1 MKKPLL
7 FIIFTITIIGIFLL
21 ASLNVASVPIETAF
35 GRKQISVFLVV
46 LFSFLIG
53 AFCMFILQIM
63 GSKEEAITRIADIKE
78 ESAHYKNAVTQFNH
92 GNYEKAL
99 KELNKIQFMHS
110 KIEPL
115 ILKTKCLINLKQW
128 QEAKDLAE
136 FAMSNFPSNIELLYL
151 ISDIYL
157 KCNIKDKAKKT
168 LRTIITLDFKNAFK
182 AYLILQNLLIEE
194 GNYADALKI
203 YEDINYHFSEKIDA
217 EIKNK
222 YFGLCYKLASKYIED
237 GNYKEAL
244 YYSKELI
251 EKSESFPL
259 AYYLQAKIYATVK
272 EENQLIK
279 VATKGVLAT
288 KNYILLKLV
297 EDFYLSEF
305 NPSAAIEFYK
315 NMIYESKNNKVLI
328 FALGLFYQRLEMVEE
343 AISIFEKLH
352 NQYPHWQEIALLKA
366 QLYLKTQQR
375 EAAAEML
382 EKYMMQLSN
391 VPILFRCSQC
401 GNRSSSYED
410 KCEACGWW
418 GMINLCIPRD
428 EERAIEPVMWVES
441 IL

>member
-7 FIIFTITIIGIFLL
+7 FIIFTITIIVVFLL

-35 GRKQISVFLVV
+35 GTKQISVFLVV

-63 GSKEEAITRIADIKE
+63 GSKEEAITGVSDIKE
-78 ESAHYKNAVTQFNH
+78 ESPHYKKAVTQFNH

-115 ILKTKCLINLKQW
+115 ILKTKCLISLKQW
-128 QEAKDLAE
+128 QEAKSLAE
-136 FAMSNFPSNIELLYL
+136 FTKSNFPANIELLYL
-151 ISDIYL
+151 TSDIYI
-157 KCNIKDKAKKT
+157 KCNLKDKAKEA
-168 LRTIITLDFKNAFK
+168 LRTIITLDFKDAFK
-182 AYLILQNLLIEE
+182 AYLVLQNLLIEE

-203 YEDINYHFSEKIDA
+203 YEDINYHFPEKIDA
-217 EIKNK
+217 ELKNQ
-222 YFGLCYKLASKYIED
+222 YYGLCYKLASKYIQD

-251 EKSESFPL
+251 DKSESFSL
-259 AYYLQAKIYATVK
+259 AYYIQAKIYSSVK
-272 EENQLIK
+272 EENQLLK
-279 VATKGVLAT
+279 VAAKGILAT
-288 KNYILLKLV
+288 KNYILLKVV

-305 NPSAAIEFYK
+305 NPAAAIEFYK

-343 AISIFEKLH
+343 ANSIYEKLH
-352 NQYPHWQEIALLKA
+352 NQYPHWQELALLKA
-366 QLYLKTQQR
+366 QLYLKMQKK

-382 EKYMMQLSN
+382 ERYMVGLSN
-391 VPILFRCSQC
+391 IPVLFRCSQC
-401 GNRSSSYED
+401 GSRSSSYVD
-410 KCEACGWW
+410 KCEECGWW
-418 GMINLCIPRD
+418 GMINLSVPRD
-428 EERAIEPVMWVES
+428 EETAVEPVMWAES
-441 IL
+441 IF